1 MVRMAGLEEEMLGWP
16 EFRNPR
22 DRYAYSSPEAI
33 GEIIPGIRDHLHRWD
48 DPVEISSGPYIPSE
62 DDSKLVPLADTS
74 GVGEITGM
82 MDEIPRYMDPITGD
96 IEVAGLGDL
105 INKIQSGGS
114 GGKLPTTKN
123 KAGVLDATYVKT
135 GVMTPQEFIDKWGI
149 DPIDYEDLPQAFAVP
164 GQSPYDDKTGKERHD
179 KDWPPPAPLAPKL
192 ASNVVGYEDW
202 TVDGPVEQGPI
213 PALSNTRSIDQG
225 KLKSLMEELRDMR
238 LRGVL

>member
-1 MVRMAGLEEEMLGWP
+1 MVRMAGLEEKMLGWD

-22 DRYAYSSPEAI
+22 DRYAYSSPEEI
-33 GEIIPGIRDHLHRWD
+33 REIIPGIRDHLHRWD

-62 DDSKLVPLADTS
+62 DNSKIVPLAETDIGQLYGKS
-74 GVGEITGM
+74 
-82 MDEIPRYMDPITGD
+82 EIPSYMDPTTGD

-149 DPIDYEDLPQAFAVP
+149 DPSDYEDLPQVSVKP
-164 GQSPYDDKTGKERHD
+164 GQSPADDRSKDPYD
-179 KDWPPPAPLAPKL
+179 KDWPAPAPLAPKL
-192 ASNVVGYEDW
+192 LANNVVGYEDW
-202 TVDGPVEQGPI
+202 TIDGPVEQGPI
-213 PALSNTRSIDQG
+213 PALQNTRSIDQG
-225 KLKSLMEELRDMR
+225 KLKSLMDELRDMR

>member
-1 MVRMAGLEEEMLGWP
+1 MIKMAGLEGRMLGWP
-16 EFRNPR
+16 EFINPR
-22 DRYAYSSPEAI
+22 ERYAYSNPEAI
-33 GEIIPGIRDHLHRWD
+33 REIIPGIRDHLHRWD

-62 DDSKLVPLADTS
+62 DDSKIVPLAETDIGQLYGKS
-74 GVGEITGM
+74 
-82 MDEIPRYMDPITGD
+82 EIPSYMDPTTGD

-135 GVMTPQEFIDKWGI
+135 GVMTPQEFLDKWGI
-149 DPIDYEDLPQAFAVP
+149 GHDKYENLPQAFAKP
-164 GQSPYDDKTGKERHD
+164 GQSPGDDRSKDPYD
-179 KDWPPPAPLAPKL
+179 KDWPAPAPLAPKL

-202 TVDGPVEQGPI
+202 TIDGPPEQGPI

-225 KLKSLMEELRDMR
+225 KLKSLMDELRDMR